1 MSDDNLPAP
10 AAGPVDDAPS
20 YDEIVGDISNLID
33 PETDLEDGE
42 EVNEA
47 DPDDALLDE
56 VEPDAEDVEQ
66 DDDATDDDGSDEPD
80 IKGGRFAPDTAK
92 VTLEDGTVIT
102 VADLKR
108 NNLFQRDYTKKT
120 TELAAEREQINA
132 RKSEVDQHAQ
142 SLSQDFQFVNWFAEH
157 YLPKQPVPPTDPN
170 DPIAEIQY
178 GRDLRAWQ
186 ELQGVRQ
193 YFDSKLSEMEQSK
206 QAETSA
212 QKQARLRAEAQAL
225 VAKDKTFADE
235 QKRSAFLNEAAQKG
249 AEYWGLTRE
258 ELAGIE
264 SHKQWLVLRD
274 ALKYRALQAKAAGV
288 AQQVKAKP
296 AVPVGGK
303 RVAPGTR
310 TNSQKQARSERL
322 RRDGS
327 FDNGVAA
334 LMDFDL

>member
-10 AAGPVDDAPS
+10 AAGPVDDAPT
-20 YDEIVGDISNLID
+20 YDELVGDISNLID
-33 PETDLEDGE
+33 PETDLEAGE

-47 DPDDALLDE
+47 DTDDTALE
-56 VEPDAEDVEQ
+56 AVEPDAEVVEQ
-66 DDDATDDDGSDEPD
+66 DDTADEDGSEEPE

-102 VADLKR
+102 VAELKR

-120 TELAAEREQINA
+120 TELAAEREQITA
-132 RKSEVDQHAQ
+132 RKSEVDQQAQ
-142 SLSQDFQFVNWFAEH
+142 SLSRDFQFANWFAEH
-157 YLPKQPVPPTDPN
+157 YLPKQPAPPSDPN

-178 GRDLRAWQ
+178 GRELRAWQ
-186 ELQGVRQ
+186 ELQGVRN
-193 YFDSKLSEMEQSK
+193 YFNTKLGELEQSK

-212 QKQARLRAEAQAL
+212 EKTARLRAEAQAL
-225 VAKDKTFADE
+225 VSKDKTFADE
-235 QKRSAFLNEAAQKG
+235 QKRTAFLNDATTKG

-258 ELAGIE
+258 DIAGIE

-274 ALKYRALQAKAAGV
+274 ALKYRALQAKASGV

-296 AVPVGGK
+296 VVTAGGK

-310 TNSQKQARSERL
+310 TNSEKQARTERL

-327 FDNGVAA
+327 LENGVAA